1 MDTVDPARFLF
12 ASFVV
17 LALLALLAIVL
28 KRYGNR
34 FSSANMFSMNQGKG
48 RIAILETQYIDT
60 KSKLLLIKRDDIEH
74 LVLIGD
80 GKATVIES
88 GIKRNE

>member
-28 KRYGNR
+28 RRYGNN
-34 FSSANMFSMNQGKG
+34 FSGTKLFAMNQKSG
-48 RIAILETQYIDT
+48 RIAIVEAQYIDP

-80 GKATVIES
+80 GKAIVIES
-88 GIKRNE
+88 GIKRDA

>member
-17 LALLALLAIVL
+17 LALLALFAIIL
-28 KRYGNR
+28 KRYGNK
-34 FSSANMFSMNQGKG
+34 FSGAKMFAINQTSG
-48 RIAILETQYIDT
+48 RIAILETQYIDP